1 MFQRQQGKHL
11 PLQDKGVIVGMHKL
25 RTPVTDIAE
34 VVGCHRETVRRWI
47 QRYEGTLDVTRRL
60 GSGRPHKT
68 TPLDDARLLAAVRAK
83 PNFTIENVRK
93 LNFIKNF
100 KKFPA
105 NYKRRECTAE

>member
-1 MFQRQQGKHL
+1 
-11 PLQDKGVIVGMHKL
+11 MHKL

-47 QRYEGTLDVTRRL
+47 QRYEETLDVTRRL

-83 PNFTIENVRK
+83 PITSLQELKGSKIVLYKKIFFFK
-93 LNFIKNF
+93 YYF
-100 KKFPA
+100 KKLKFYYKFP
-105 NYKRRECTAE
+105 T

>member
-11 PLQDKGVIVGMHKL
+11 SLQDKGVIVGMHKL

-83 PNFTIENVRK
+83 PITSLQELKGSKIVLYK
-93 LNFIKNF
+93 KNF
-100 KKFPA
+100 
-105 NYKRRECTAE
+105 